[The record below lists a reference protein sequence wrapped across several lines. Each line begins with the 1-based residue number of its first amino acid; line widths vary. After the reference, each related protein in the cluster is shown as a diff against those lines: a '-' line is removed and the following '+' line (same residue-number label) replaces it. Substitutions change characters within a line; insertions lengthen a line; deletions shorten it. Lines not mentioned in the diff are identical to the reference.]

1 MNSFN
6 VNETKDTRPP
16 LVFVTGLSGAG
27 ISSTMKIL
35 EDLGYSTFD
44 NFPLFLL
51 TELLEREA
59 EADRPVA
66 VAVDTRAREFDPIA
80 LMSRINEI
88 KEQGIFQVKTFFMV
102 ADESV
107 LLKRYTETRRR
118 HPLARD
124 RSVGDG
130 IAAEKSLLFP
140 LKHEAGYVID
150 TSDYSTHDLRR
161 VVEGYAGGLLLGKMN
176 VTVMS
181 FSYRHGLPREAD
193 LVIDVRFLRNPNWEA
208 ALKEKTGLDQDVQ
221 DFVKGDDVYS
231 DFFEITK
238 KFLDILVPRYRSE
251 GKSYLTI
258 AFGCTGGRHRSVTLA
273 EEIGQYL
280 KTNNL
285 PVQMHHR
292 EIKSVS

>member
-1 MNSFN
+1 MRPTTI
-6 VNETKDTRPP
+6 ETPKDNKTP

-51 TELLEREA
+51 TELLDREG
-59 EADRPVA
+59 EAGRPVA

-80 LMSRINEI
+80 LMSCINDI
-88 KEQGIFQVKTFFMV
+88 KGHGLFQVKTFFMV

-107 LLKRYTETRRR
+107 LLKRYTETRRK

-124 RSVGDG
+124 RSVADG

-150 TSDYSTHDLRR
+150 TSDYSIHDLRR
-161 VVEGYAGGLLLGKMN
+161 VVEGYAGGLLQGKMN

-208 ALKEKTGLDQDVQ
+208 TLKDKTGLDQDVQ
-221 DFVKGDDVYS
+221 DFVKGDDAYN
-231 DFFEITK
+231 DFFESTK
-238 KFLDILVPRYRSE
+238 KFFDILIPRYRSE

-273 EEIGQYL
+273 EEVGQYL